1 MRDWNFETPLSL
13 RLQICQWS
21 RPTDSPSR
29 DTLSMRQGIVTSFF
43 CRNAAGL
50 EFSRPRILLL
60 RLPSR
65 AVGAGNCA
73 HVWEFRDDT
82 LSRLYARRSAA

>member
-13 RLQICQWS
+13 RLQIRQRR

-29 DTLSMRQGIVTSFF
+29 GILSMRPDIVTSVF

-50 EFSRPRILLL
+50 ESSRLRILLL
-60 RLPSR
+60 RLPIR
-65 AVGAGNCA
+65 AVGAGNYA
-73 HVWEFRDDT
+73 HVWEFRDKV
-82 LSRLYARRSAA
+82 